1 MCISEGHVKD
11 NRKPWISYDEQI
23 DLLRRR
29 GMVIDDVDTA
39 LEELR
44 RVGYYRLS
52 GYWRFFQHDPAF
64 GDNRFREG
72 TRFSKIASLYR
83 SDEQLREQC
92 GMAVAEVE
100 VALRTSFAHVIAE
113 RHGPYGVF
121 LKADS
126 YTQPPKRQV
135 PVDQA
140 IRDDLDR
147 ARQTFVVRH
156 RADDYRDLPVW
167 AAVDVLSFGTLS
179 KAIDFIRDEDVR
191 RGVADTW
198 GLRQMGFSSTVRS
211 LAVLRNTCAHHSRL
225 WNTVPP
231 NLPDLGLKAAKI
243 KRRWGQYD
251 SQRMVPLLVGLA
263 TYCSA
268 VSQSDWFEESAQELL
283 AEGGHFSDGLRTPM
297 PYVSAGR

>member
-1 MCISEGHVKD
+1 MFVSEEHVKD
-11 NRKPWISYDEQI
+11 SRKPWISYAQQV
-23 DLLRRR
+23 DLLRSR
-29 GMVIDDVDTA
+29 GMEIDDVGA
-39 LEELR
+39 AHEELR

-64 GDNRFREG
+64 GDNRFRDG
-72 TRFSKIASLYR
+72 TRFSEIASLYR

-126 YTQPPKRQV
+126 YTQPPARQV

-147 ARQTFVVRH
+147 ARQPFVVRH
-156 RADDYRDLPVW
+156 RADGYRQPPVW
-167 AAVDVLSFGTLS
+167 AVVDVLSLDTLS
-179 KAIDFIRDEDVR
+179 EAIDCIRDDQVR
-191 RGVADTW
+191 RGVAGTW

-251 SQRMVPLLVGLA
+251 SQSMMPLLVGLA

-297 PYVSAGR
+297 PYASAGG

>member
-1 MCISEGHVKD
+1 MFVSEEHVKD
-11 NRKPWISYDEQI
+11 SRKPWISYAQQV
-23 DLLRRR
+23 DLLRSR
-29 GMVIDDVDTA
+29 GMEIDDVGGA
-39 LEELR
+39 HEELR

-64 GDNRFREG
+64 GDNRFRDG
-72 TRFSKIASLYR
+72 TRFSEIASLYR

-126 YTQPPKRQV
+126 YTQPPARQV

-147 ARQTFVVRH
+147 ARQAFVVRH
-156 RADDYRDLPVW
+156 RADAYRDLPVW

-179 KAIDFIRDEDVR
+179 KAIDFVRDEDVR

-211 LAVLRNTCAHHSRL
+211 LAVLRNACAHHSRL

-231 NLPDLGLKAAKI
+231 NLPDLGVKARKI
-243 KRRWGQYD
+243 KRQWGQYE
-251 SQRMVPLLVGLA
+251 SQSMVPLLAGLA
-263 TYCSA
+263 TYSEA
-268 VSQSDWFEESAQELL
+268 VSGSTWFQENVQELL
-283 AEGGHFSDGLRTPM
+283 ATGGHFAEGLRVPR
-297 PYVSAGR
+297 PYVSADR

>member
-29 GMVIDDVDTA
+29 GMVIDDVDIA

-64 GDNRFREG
+64 GDNRFRDG

-147 ARQTFVVRH
+147 ARQPFVVRH
-156 RADDYRDLPVW
+156 RADGYRQPPVW
-167 AAVDVLSFGTLS
+167 AVVDVLSLDTLS
-179 KAIDFIRDEDVR
+179 EAIDCIRDDQVR
-191 RGVADTW
+191 RGVAGTW

-211 LAVLRNTCAHHSRL
+211 LAVLRNTCAHLSLIH
-225 WNTVPP
+225 
-231 NLPDLGLKAAKI
+231 I
-243 KRRWGQYD
+243 
-251 SQRMVPLLVGLA
+251 
-263 TYCSA
+263 
-268 VSQSDWFEESAQELL
+268 
-283 AEGGHFSDGLRTPM
+283 
-297 PYVSAGR
+297 